1 MTLQVDRVRLARFLA
16 RFGRPVLR
24 ELWCSAKA
32 ARARRVVHRRT
43 GRRYLVLPARAGWRR
58 FWIFARP
65 VGDREAVRV
74 LAIRELE
81 AQPENE
87 GYWHREWQQQLVHQL
102 GYRHGLT
109 PVWSGDPQGAPGVIR
124 DSMPQLGPGGAY
136 GANKPDHAY
145 VAADGR
151 RVNVEIDTNPLNSAY
166 HMRNLTRRDPGAV
179 HVGIMLDGNGAAR
192 RTYVYDPVSRRTMRY
207 DGLPSLPT
215 PQNAAGYATRLDA
228 LPPGLGRVPL
238 GPGGRPQ
245 PISYD
250 FTGLPQK
257 PGVVVSARSLDA
269 AARRAPL
276 AQALSRRQDARRQLD
291 VARARGGGAARARGG
306 GRGRSAR
313 ESEVV
318 EVPAEDYRK
327 TPSGGPGGPFNCA

>member
-24 ELWCSAKA
+24 ELWCSAQA
-32 ARARRVVHRRT
+32 ARPRKVVHRRT

-65 VGDREAVRV
+65 VAEGARAAVRV

-81 AQPENE
+81 AQPEKE

-151 RVNVEIDTNPLNSAY
+151 RVNVEIDTDPLNSAY

-192 RTYVYDPVSRRTMRY
+192 STYVYDPVAKRTMRY
-207 DGLPSLPT
+207 DGLASLPT
-215 PQNAAGYATRLDA
+215 PQNAPGYATRADP
-228 LPPGLGRVPL
+228 LPPGRDGQ
-238 GPGGRPQ
+238 PQ
-245 PISYD
+245 PISYA
-250 FTGLPQK
+250 FTGLPPA

-276 AQALSRRQDARRQLD
+276 AQALARRLDARRQLD
-291 VARARGGGAARARGG
+291 VARARGGGAARTRGG

-313 ESEVV
+313 EAEIV
-318 EVPAEDYRK
+318 EVAREEDQRK
-327 TPSGGPGGPFNCA
+327 TPRCGPGAPESCT